1 MCTIRFSY
9 FCTSRRCRAYNTL
22 PMSIYNSYNANGTL
36 FPFARTLVW
45 MSVSEYWI
53 FRNLNIN
60 FDFESPKS
68 FNICLSLWIQTE
80 GPDQNIVGYKHL
92 NLNRIS
98 LSFIFEKGRVTIS
111 RSFTKIVDA
120 TELKIITY
128 ERIIVKIRKK

>member
-1 MCTIRFSY
+1 
-9 FCTSRRCRAYNTL
+9 
-22 PMSIYNSYNANGTL
+22 MSIYNSYNANGTL
-36 FPFARTLVW
+36 FPFARTLVL
-45 MSVSEYWI
+45 VFQNIEI